1 MDDSTDQSGETP
13 PKNKRLGSSENGST
27 ATRRGR
33 TKADQVA
40 ADVERSI
47 ISQEFALHE
56 VIGSEGTLA
65 ERYSVSRP
73 IVREAFRILE
83 MSGIATVRR
92 GPGGGLTVNEP
103 NADPVVAAAQRFL
116 SYRRVP
122 PSQLHRAR
130 LALEL
135 ASVEEIINNLDE
147 KKIVS
152 LKSYIVDE
160 PDHGS
165 VSGSEGEHF
174 GERFHVLLAE
184 LGGNTVLELFVPVLA
199 RLSSRVSQ
207 VPDTEIGIRSK
218 EIHFAHNAIAE
229 AICQGELGL
238 AQHRMRRH
246 LAAMA
251 DSYVDDSQYR

>member
-1 MDDSTDQSGETP
+1 
-13 PKNKRLGSSENGST
+13 
-27 ATRRGR
+27 
-33 TKADQVA
+33 
-40 ADVERSI
+40 VERSI
-47 ISQEFALHE
+47 ISREFALHE
-56 VIGSEGTLA
+56 VIGSEETLA

-83 MSGIATVRR
+83 LSGIATVRR
-92 GPGGGLTVNEP
+92 GPGGGLTVSEP
-103 NADPVVAAAQRFL
+103 NGDPVVAAAQRFL

-122 PSQLHRAR
+122 PSQLYRAR

-135 ASVEEIINNLDE
+135 ASVEELINNLNE
-147 KKIVS
+147 KKIET
-152 LKSYIVDE
+152 LKSYILKE

-165 VSGSEGEHF
+165 VSATEGEHF

-199 RLSSRVSQ
+199 RLSTRSARIPEAEV
-207 VPDTEIGIRSK
+207 VIRSK
-218 EIHFAHNAIAE
+218 EIHVAHDAIAE

-246 LAAMA
+246 LAAMV
-251 DSYVDDSQYR
+251 DSYVNDDQHS